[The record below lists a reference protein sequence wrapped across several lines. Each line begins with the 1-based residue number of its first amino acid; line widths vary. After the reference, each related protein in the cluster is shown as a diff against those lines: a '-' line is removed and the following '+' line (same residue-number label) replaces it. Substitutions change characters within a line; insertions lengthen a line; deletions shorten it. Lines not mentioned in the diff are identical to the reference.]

1 MREWDHL
8 SVTILQIVC
17 CYWYWDY
24 YSTQWNQRYLRT
36 YQLKSALLWRHH
48 TVIVNVPS
56 SRVLTLWM
64 FTWKPDA
71 SPSYNSHFWP
81 HTIMY
86 KNEKCANV
94 NQGLPPQK
102 NWGTLCSYPLCFWS
116 YIKGLIGPQHPNEI
130 VSERVCPLMRLL
142 KSFNLALWCHWINT
156 GKAEDWMLLIRIRE
170 IIRSPFD
177 ACHSVILIHTSIFE
191 HSIQIPV
198 IWLLLWKNTC
208 SILCHYLKTY

>member
-1 MREWDHL
+1 M
-8 SVTILQIVC
+8 
-17 CYWYWDY
+17 
-24 YSTQWNQRYLRT
+24 
-36 YQLKSALLWRHH
+36 HH
-48 TVIVNVPS
+48 QAITATSGLIQSCIRMKNVQM
-56 SRVLTLWM
+56 WI
-64 FTWKPDA
+64 KDC
-71 SPSYNSHFWP
+71 H
-81 HTIMY
+81 H
-86 KNEKCANV
+86 K
-94 NQGLPPQK
+94 K

-116 YIKGLIGPQHPNEI
+116 YIKGLVGPQHPNEI

-191 HSIQIPV
+191 QSLQIPV